1 MESCKR
7 TVNHLIYLEL
17 TRSDTMLNTDNI
29 LSMSNEEL
37 YSLYLEALEQKDL
50 KVINVIRS
58 IISDR
63 YSIRALEQSPIDSWR
78 NSKDI
83 ARFFTVNKL

>member
-1 MESCKR
+1 MHFS
-7 TVNHLIYLEL
+7 EL
-17 TRSDTMLNTDNI
+17 SSLRGDTMLNTDNI
-29 LSMSNEEL
+29 LSMTNEEL

>member
-1 MESCKR
+1 MHFS
-7 TVNHLIYLEL
+7 EL
-17 TRSDTMLNTDNI
+17 SSLGVDTMLNTDNI
-29 LSMSNEEL
+29 LSMSNDEL

>member
-1 MESCKR
+1 
-7 TVNHLIYLEL
+7 
-17 TRSDTMLNTDNI
+17 MLNTENI

-63 YSIRALEQSPIDSWR
+63 YSIRALEHSPIDSWR
-78 NSKDI
+78 NCKDI

>member
-1 MESCKR
+1 
-7 TVNHLIYLEL
+7 
-17 TRSDTMLNTDNI
+17 MLNTDNI

>member
-1 MESCKR
+1 
-7 TVNHLIYLEL
+7 
-17 TRSDTMLNTDNI
+17 MLNTDNI
-29 LSMSNEEL
+29 LSMSNDEL

>member
-1 MESCKR
+1 
-7 TVNHLIYLEL
+7 
-17 TRSDTMLNTDNI
+17 MLNTENI

-37 YSLYLEALEQKDL
+37 YSLYLSALECKSL
-50 KVINVIRS
+50 PVINKIRS

-63 YSIRALEQSPIDSWR
+63 YSIRALEHSPIDSWR

>member
-1 MESCKR
+1 
-7 TVNHLIYLEL
+7 
-17 TRSDTMLNTDNI
+17 MLNTDNI

-37 YSLYLEALEQKDL
+37 YSLYLKALECKNL
-50 KVINVIRS
+50 PVINTCRSVIA
-58 IISDR
+58 DR
-63 YSIRALEQSPIDSWR
+63 YCIKELKKSPLDNWR